1 MGKKSIS
8 SEIKQHVVGLH
19 LGGFDSSEIARTLK
33 SVSRS
38 CVLRTILKFEKT
50 GTTADKNRPGR
61 PRIASITDDNTSI
74 YRVARKN
81 HKYSA
86 KEIVQEVN
94 LALKNHIS
102 RQTVNRRLIDRKLCC
117 YVAARK
123 PLLKPT
129 VLLKCIKFCR
139 AILKMTNYEL
149 RRIIFSDE
157 SNFTVINR
165 KNRVIIRRHY
175 NEMFHSRYIMS
186 RLQGGG
192 GLVGI
197 WGCIAYDGP
206 GLCYLYNGRMG
217 QHKYIEMLEN
227 HLIPT
232 RDIFF
237 SNESEWEFQQDNA
250 PCHKAKTVTTW
261 FQENNIKVLQW
272 PARSPDLNPI
282 ENAWS
287 VLDRKL
293 TKAPVTSAAHLRESL
308 KELFDS
314 LSTDYC
320 RKLFDLIKRRC
331 ELCIKN
337 KGGHIPY

>member
-8 SEIKQHVVGLH
+8 SEIKQRIVVLH
-19 LGGFDSSEIARTLK
+19 LGGFNSSEIARTLK

-38 CVLRTILKFEKT
+38 CVLRTIQKFEKT
-50 GTTADKNRPGR
+50 GTTADKNRSGR
-61 PRIASITDDNTSI
+61 PRITSITDDNSI
-74 YRVARKN
+74 YRIARKN
-81 HKYSA
+81 PKYSA
-86 KEIVQEVN
+86 KEIAQEVN

-117 YVAARK
+117 YVAAKK
-123 PLLKPT
+123 PLLKPIDR
-129 VLLKCIKFCR
+129 LKRIKFCR
-139 AILKMTNYEL
+139 AILKMTYYEL
-149 RRIIFSDE
+149 KRIIFSDE

-175 NEMFHSRYIMS
+175 NEKFRSRFIVL

-192 GLVGI
+192 GSVGI
-197 WGCIAYDGP
+197 WGCITYDGP
-206 GLCYLYNGRMG
+206 GLCCLYDGRMD
-217 QHKYIEMLEN
+217 QHKYIETLEN

-237 SNESEWEFQQDNA
+237 SNESEWQFQQDNA
-250 PCHKAKTVTTW
+250 PCHKAKAVTIW

-282 ENAWS
+282 ENIWT

-293 TKAPVTSAAHLRESL
+293 TKAPVTSAEHLRESL
-308 KELFDS
+308 KESIDS

-320 RKLFDLIKRRC
+320 
-331 ELCIKN
+331 
-337 KGGHIPY
+337 